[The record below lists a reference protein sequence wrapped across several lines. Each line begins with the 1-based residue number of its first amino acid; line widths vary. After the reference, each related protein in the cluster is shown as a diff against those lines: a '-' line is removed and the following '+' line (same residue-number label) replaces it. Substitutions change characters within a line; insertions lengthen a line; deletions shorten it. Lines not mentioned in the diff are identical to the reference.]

1 MRPTQ
6 AAGTAGLAA
15 ATFAPG
21 IVLALALA
29 MAAPL
34 RAGTAADAAIQEAWR
49 ETMARTSA
57 PGEGCFRTDY
67 PSTIWK
73 GVACVAAPN
82 RPHLH
87 PGRLSPLTVG
97 DGSDYAAVVSGLIS
111 TTVGSFPA
119 VMGVT
124 GETSQGASNSYSLQ
138 INSQFFSSPTCA
150 KAARP
155 SQCTGWEQFVYDSEG
170 PSAYMQYW
178 LINYGASCPSTW
190 MSDHQGSCYRNSNA
204 VSVPHEAITNLK
216 TLRMSGAAVAK
227 GIDTLV
233 LTVGT
238 KAYGVTGKDS
248 VVYLADAW
256 KTSEWNIFGD
266 GDGSE
271 ADFNKGASVTVKIA
285 LTDGKTTAPTCKGGD
300 GTTAETN
307 NLTLGKCVAAGG
319 TTPSV
324 TFTESLAK

>member
-1 MRPTQ
+1 M
-6 AAGTAGLAA
+6 A
-15 ATFAPG
+15 F
-21 IVLALALA
+21 ALALTA
-29 MAAPL
+29 TVPL
-34 RAGTAADAAIQEAWR
+34 RAETASDAALQGAWR
-49 ETMARTSA
+49 ETVARAPA

-67 PSTIWK
+67 PSIIWK

-87 PGRLSPLTVG
+87 PGRISPLTVG
-97 DGSDYAAVVSGLIS
+97 DGSDYAAVATGLIS
-111 TTVGSFPA
+111 ATVGSFPT
-119 VMGVT
+119 VSGVT
-124 GETSQGASNSYSLQ
+124 SETSQGASNAYSLQ

-178 LINYGASCPSTW
+178 LINYGASCPSGW
-190 MSDHQGSCYRNSNA
+190 MSDDQGSCYRNSNA
-204 VSVPHEAITNLK
+204 VNTPHEAITNLK
-216 TLRMSGAAVAK
+216 NLKLSGAAVAK
-227 GIDTLV
+227 GLDTLV
-233 LTVGT
+233 FTVGT
-238 KAYGVTGKDS
+238 KAYSTTGKDS
-248 VVYLADAW
+248 VVYLANAW

-307 NLTLGKCVAAGG
+307 NLKLGKCAAAAG